1 MLALGLQGSPNYQ
14 GSTVYLLKQFMA
26 ELSSNGLQ
34 THTIDV
40 AKKNI
45 QPCRGCRYC
54 EKKGVCVIHD
64 DDMANDIYPIL
75 READIIVVATPV
87 FFYGVPSR
95 LKALIDRTQA
105 FWSRKYRLKLS
116 DPRQKQRKGFL
127 LSLGGS
133 RGKQLFDGV
142 ILTVKY
148 FFDAVDAEYS
158 GNLTY
163 RNIET
168 RKDIMQHAALKT
180 DIVHAVETILSNMQ

>member
-26 ELSSNGLQ
+26 ELSSKGVQ

-45 QPCRGCRYC
+45 KPCKGCRYC
-54 EKKGVCVIHD
+54 EKKGLCVIDD
-64 DDMANDIYPIL
+64 DDMAAEIYPIL
-75 READIIVVATPV
+75 RKADIIIVATPV
-87 FFYGVPSR
+87 FFYSVPSQ

-105 FWSRKYRLKLS
+105 FWSRKYRLQRS
-116 DPRQKQRKGFL
+116 DPLQKTRKGFL
-127 LSLGGS
+127 ISLGGS

-142 ILTVKY
+142 TLVAKY

-158 GNLTY
+158 GKLTY

-168 RKDIMQHAALKT
+168 RKDIMQHTALKI
-180 DIVHAVETILSNMQ
+180 DIVHAVESILSPAQ